1 MGIDGNQNRLAL
13 PGGGCFGKVKKPL
26 ERWSRWFTIFT
37 WEDLRFPTSQP
48 GGTDTWGKNQAFN
61 HWTLSF
67 TGTEKRHFSSFG
79 CKKRGAF
86 WLWTSKVWPLRGG
99 CFEVFNPGYRW
110 QIFIQLLR
118 KKNTTW
124 SNLNSQKSEWI
135 CCSVFRAIILQLSSA
150 AWLYLLLRALQLGSG
165 NWNGDDVFFLT
176 EKLPTFFRFVWKVL
190 PLCLSCKKI
199 FLYCLQSE
207 SLGTA

>member
-118 KKNTTW
+118 KKKHDLVELKLPKKW
-124 SNLNSQKSEWI
+124 VDLLFGFSCYHSPAII
-135 CCSVFRAIILQLSSA
+135 CCLALLASPSFA
-150 AWLYLLLRALQLGSG
+150 AWKRKLKWR
-165 NWNGDDVFFLT
+165 WCFFFDWEITHLFPFCL
-176 EKLPTFFRFVWKVL
+176 ESPTFMSIL
-190 PLCLSCKKI
+190 
-199 FLYCLQSE
+199 
-207 SLGTA
+207 